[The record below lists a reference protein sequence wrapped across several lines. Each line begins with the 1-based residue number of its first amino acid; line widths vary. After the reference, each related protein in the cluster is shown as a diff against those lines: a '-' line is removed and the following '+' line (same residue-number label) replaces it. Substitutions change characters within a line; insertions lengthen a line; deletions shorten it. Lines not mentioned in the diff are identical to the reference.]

1 MSCSFPA
8 KAPEE
13 RVSPHTDL
21 ACESGCPAV
30 AATEERHRVGSL
42 PVTVTVVRRE
52 EADGGRSVTVST
64 GRITEWEGEI
74 DAVARLLAREL
85 SDMATR
91 VLGQAPGADCRIFVV
106 GLGNADMTP
115 DAIGPGTVRRLT
127 VTRHLRSLDGSL
139 YAALGCCELT
149 ALAPGVLGQTGL
161 ESGEIVA
168 SVAASTH
175 PDLLIAVDALA
186 ARSCERL
193 ASTVQ
198 LSDRGI
204 APGSGIGNRRLA
216 IDRQTVGCPV
226 IGLGVPTVVD
236 SATLVLDALTE
247 AGMDPANLPDALH
260 RVLETGR
267 SFIVS
272 PRDSDR
278 MVELTCI
285 LLARALDMAFGV
297 EAGG

>member
-1 MSCSFPA
+1 MARF
-8 KAPEE
+8 APEGVPGKP
-13 RVSPHTDL
+13 VSPHTDL

-30 AATEERHRVGSL
+30 AETEESRRVGTL
-42 PVTVTVVRRE
+42 PVTVTVIRRQ

-74 DAVARLLAREL
+74 DAVARLLAQEL
-85 SDMATR
+85 VGMATQ
-91 VLGQAPGADCRIFVV
+91 VLGRAPDADSRVFVV

-127 VTRHLRSLDGSL
+127 VTRHLRSFDRAL
-139 YAALGCCELT
+139 YAALGCCEMT

-168 SVAASTH
+168 SVATATH
-175 PDLLIAVDALA
+175 PDLLVAVDALA

-204 APGSGIGNRRLA
+204 APGSGIGNRRMA
-216 IDRQTVGCPV
+216 IDEQTVGCPV

-236 SATLVLDALTE
+236 SATLVLDALAE
-247 AGMDPANLPDALH
+247 AGMDPAHLPDELS

-297 EAGG
+297 EAGE